1 MERAITC
8 KNTAQVLQS
17 SGLSVAERL
26 STFGL
31 PYEIEKLIQLERSIP
46 VSIGLDE
53 TARLKITDSCG
64 MACVFCHNEGTPVAA
79 AYHGDISSPN
89 FSYMGGESQCLNTAM
104 ALISYLARCCR
115 TRNSTTL
122 GFVA

>member
-1 MERAITC
+1 MERTITR
-8 KNTAQVLQS
+8 KNTAQALQS

-31 PYEIEKLIQLERSIP
+31 PYEVEKLIQLERNIP

-79 AYHGDISSPN
+79 AYRSDISSPN
-89 FSYMGGESQCLNTAM
+89 FNYMGGESQCLNTVM
-104 ALISYLARCCR
+104 ALISYLARCCQ
-115 TRNSTTL
+115 TKNSITP
-122 GFVA
+122 